1 MPNEQQTQS
10 EIEPYKLSEVFS
22 IVPEFD
28 GDQISLSTFINA
40 CDHAYSMAVG
50 NQKTLLVIHIKNKLK
65 GKAAQLVNSRNPS
78 SYNEI
83 KQLLNL
89 HFGDS
94 RDLSSLIQ
102 DLQRLKQL
110 NGESPITFFNRLQ
123 VLNAKMHA
131 SIQKS
136 SNLNPDQKEA
146 QCELI
151 DTMALN
157 TLLTGLEPR
166 LGQVIRAGN
175 PVDLLDAHVRIR
187 RELQLSYFE
196 TQKVNK
202 PLNIITKPLQPI
214 RRPLS
219 QLPKC
224 HNCGRI
230 GHLANECRSQTLQRP
245 SYSQNIN
252 NFQRPN
258 PNQNSNNFQ
267 QNNQT
272 HLRPPVIQQSGQPNF
287 RPSVI
292 QRNPNLYTNQHRA
305 HHMNYY
311 DQFNDNINHQCDD
324 INYDQYPDYNGE
336 VLDYEYQYDPNFNGL
351 SIPNTDTSEYQNF
364 LSLPN
369 QNHPPNNTSQ
379 LDSIPEI
386 QKKVQTLNLDN
397 LDPNLN
403 FPEQNFL

>member
-1 MPNEQQTQS
+1 
-10 EIEPYKLSEVFS
+10 
-22 IVPEFD
+22 
-28 GDQISLSTFINA
+28 
-40 CDHAYSMAVG
+40 
-50 NQKTLLVIHIKNKLK
+50 
-65 GKAAQLVNSRNPS
+65 
-78 SYNEI
+78 
-83 KQLLNL
+83 
-89 HFGDS
+89 
-94 RDLSSLIQ
+94 
-102 DLQRLKQL
+102 
-110 NGESPITFFNRLQ
+110 
-123 VLNAKMHA
+123 MHA

-219 QLPKC
+219 QLPKY

-230 GHLANECRSQTLQRP
+230 GHLVNECRSETLQRP

-272 HLRPPVIQQSGQPNF
+272 HL
-287 RPSVI
+287 
-292 QRNPNLYTNQHRA
+292 
-305 HHMNYY
+305 
-311 DQFNDNINHQCDD
+311 
-324 INYDQYPDYNGE
+324 
-336 VLDYEYQYDPNFNGL
+336 
-351 SIPNTDTSEYQNF
+351 
-364 LSLPN
+364 SL
-369 QNHPPNNTSQ
+369 HTAIWS
-379 LDSIPEI
+379 
-386 QKKVQTLNLDN
+386 T
-397 LDPNLN
+397 
-403 FPEQNFL
+403 

>member
-1 MPNEQQTQS
+1 MPAESDNQTAV
-10 EIEPYKLSEVFS
+10 IEPYKLSEVFS

-28 GDQISLSTFINA
+28 GDQICLGTFINA
-40 CDHAYSMAVG
+40 CEQADDMAVG
-50 NQKTLLVIHIKNKLK
+50 NQKILLVTHVKNKLK
-65 GKAAQLVNSRNPS
+65 GRAAQLINSRNPS
-78 SYNEI
+78 TLNEI

-102 DLQRLKQL
+102 DLQRLRQL
-110 NGESPITFFNRLQ
+110 NGESPLTFFNRLQ

-131 SIQKS
+131 SIQKA
-136 SNLNPDQKEA
+136 SNLNADQKAA
-146 QCELI
+146 QCTLI

-175 PVDLLDAHVRIR
+175 PVDLLDAHARIR

-196 TQKVNK
+196 TQKVNR
-202 PLNIITKPLQPI
+202 PSTTKPLQPI
-214 RRPLS
+214 KRPLL
-219 QLPKC
+219 QTPKC
-224 HNCGRI
+224 HNCGRL
-230 GHLANECRSQTLQRP
+230 GHVANECRSLP
-245 SYSQNIN
+245 
-252 NFQRPN
+252 FQRPN
-258 PNQNSNNFQ
+258 YQQNTNTSQRPFQNQTSNNFQ
-267 QNNQT
+267 SNNQNQQ
-272 HLRPPVIQQSGQPNF
+272 RPPVIQQPNQSQF

-292 QRNPNLYTNQHRA
+292 QRNPNFYSNQHRT

-311 DQFNDNINHQCDD
+311 DLYDD
-324 INYDQYPDYNGE
+324 ESQQYDDGSYGQY
-336 VLDYEYQYDPNFNGL
+336 LDYSYDYPEYQSQYDPNADSL
-351 SIPNTDTSEYQNF
+351 PMPNVVTSDYQNF

-379 LDSIPEI
+379 SDPIPEI
-386 QKKVQTLNLDN
+386 QKKVQALNLDN
-397 LDPNLN
+397 MNPNLN